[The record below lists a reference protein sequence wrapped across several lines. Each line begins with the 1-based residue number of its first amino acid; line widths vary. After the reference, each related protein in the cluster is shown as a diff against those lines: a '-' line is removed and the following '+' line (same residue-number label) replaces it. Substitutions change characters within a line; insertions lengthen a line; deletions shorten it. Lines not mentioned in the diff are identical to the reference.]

1 MKGEEKGGGNGG
13 EGEKKGGEKEGKKRR
28 GKGGKRRGKR
38 RGKGEDISAHII
50 SLFQEGNIFVLV
62 NHVFFLPW
70 GSAPSS

>member
-1 MKGEEKGGGNGG
+1 MAEELKDEGGGKRRGKWRG
-13 EGEKKGGEKEGKKRR
+13 RGKKRR